1 MVDLSVTIAG
11 IRFKNPVLTAS
22 GTFGYGLEFAPLLDL
37 NALGGIC
44 TKGLSYHP
52 LEGNPPPR
60 IVETHGGM
68 INSIGLQ
75 NIGVRA
81 FVRDILPPLRHYD
94 TRIIANVFGFHREE
108 YLDVIRVLNDAE
120 GVAAYEL
127 NISCPNVRSGGMEFG
142 NDPDEAARLTEACKR
157 LARRPVF
164 VKLSPNAPDI
174 LEVASAVERAG
185 ADALSVINTILGMSV
200 DIYTRRPRL
209 ATVMGGLSG
218 PAIKPIALRMVFQ
231 VARRVAIPV
240 IGIGGIATT
249 EDALEF
255 LIAGAAAIQVGT
267 ANYYDPLTT
276 IKIIHGLSQY
286 CQQQSLDSIL
296 PLIGSIQLPAAY
308 RRGVEEDKRLDTFGS

>member
-22 GTFGYGLEFAPLLDL
+22 GTFGYGVEFASLLDL

-44 TKGLSYHP
+44 TKGLSYRP

-81 FVRDILPPLRHYD
+81 FVRDVLPQLRHYD
-94 TRIIANVFGFHREE
+94 TRIIANVFGFNRDE
-108 YLDVIRVLNDAE
+108 YLDVIRVLNDAD

-127 NISCPNVRSGGMEFG
+127 NISCPNVTSGGMEFG
-142 NDPDEAARLTEACKR
+142 NDPNEAARLTEACKR
-157 LARRPVF
+157 LAQRPVF

-174 LEVASAVERAG
+174 GDVAGAVERAG

-200 DIYTRRPRL
+200 DIFTRRPRL
-209 ATVMGGLSG
+209 ATIMGGLSG

-240 IGIGGIATT
+240 IGIGGIATA

-255 LIAGAAAIQVGT
+255 LIAGASAIQVGT
-267 ANYYDPLTT
+267 ANYYDPLAS
-276 IKIIHGLSQY
+276 IKIIDGLSRY

-296 PLIGSIQLPAAY
+296 PLIGSIELPTDSHNAKGC
-308 RRGVEEDKRLDTFGS
+308 RRPDIAS